1 MFSADK
7 VVVESIGF
15 LARQREHLLGS
26 GRKVVHGFIA
36 HNYSS
41 KCYHYYCLS
50 NPAPGGGGGLEIG
63 RLTGLRRSRT
73 ISARSKSR
81 SSAESFSEC
90 CFWRWAGCVKMNS
103 SSTSARSTP
112 ENIPRSTPSRIKDSR
127 FMVSF
132 EEILWALARMP
143 YARPM
148 WL

>member
-1 MFSADK
+1 MFGADK

-36 HNYSS
+36 HSYSS

-50 NPAPGGGGGLEIG
+50 NPEPGGGGGLEIG

-103 SSTSARSTP
+103 SSTKDLSTP
-112 ENIPRSTPSRIKDSR
+112 GNNPTSTPSRISERR
-127 FMVSF
+127 FIVSF
-132 EEILWALARMP
+132 EEMLWALARIP
-143 YARPM
+143 
-148 WL
+148 